1 MEIGKTKEKISL
13 YDDDDENIKVE
24 EPEDEINS
32 NKRIDKKQIEKN
44 QIKFNEIIQ
53 KVNMQQDESEKMI
66 NEAEKNLGLR
76 L

>member
-13 YDDDDENIKVE
+13 YDDDENIKIE
-24 EPEDEINS
+24 EPEDEINL